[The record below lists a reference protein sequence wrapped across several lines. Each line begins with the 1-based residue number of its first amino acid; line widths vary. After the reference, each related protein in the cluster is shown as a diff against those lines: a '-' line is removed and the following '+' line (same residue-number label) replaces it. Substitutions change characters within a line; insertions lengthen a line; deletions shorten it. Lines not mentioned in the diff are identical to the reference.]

1 MIFLYF
7 AHATNTI
14 ATNNYHVLIWNLAT
28 PTPTGYVQSCIAKI
42 GEQRWLYKMW
52 HTRKGKL
59 LFWRKVF
66 LSMDSF
72 SSALLVVSSKGEG
85 GRGRTF
91 WQVFCSIRF
100 SAQARHLGFES
111 GCMPWSKYL
120 DPELSWGWI
129 LGMNFG
135 DEVWGW
141 TFVGRI
147 WYFHPRSGTKVP
159 LALFIITLQKLPIFL
174 VDCGHSNV
182 RKGQRDKGRLTS
194 RFPMLI
200 KSDFRLENAEN
211 LL

>member
-1 MIFLYF
+1 MQSLFTIFFKISFHL
-7 AHATNTI
+7 
-14 ATNNYHVLIWNLAT
+14 
-28 PTPTGYVQSCIAKI
+28 QSLWFPIP
-42 GEQRWLYKMW
+42 
-52 HTRKGKL
+52 
-59 LFWRKVF
+59 F
-66 LSMDSF
+66 LSADSF
-72 SSALLVVSSKGEG
+72 SSALLVVSSKEG

-159 LALFIITLQKLPIFL
+159 LALFKIEKIFFRAY
-174 VDCGHSNV
+174 SN
-182 RKGQRDKGRLTS
+182 S
-194 RFPMLI
+194 RC
-200 KSDFRLENAEN
+200 KSLG
-211 LL
+211 